1 VHRIVAALVAERL
14 LVENERGALL
24 ALGPRLIQL
33 ASRSWGRS
41 DLRLAAV
48 DELKRLRD
56 LTGETVHLA
65 VPNGS
70 AMVYIE
76 KLESPSA
83 VRMASRIG
91 TSVSLHAT
99 AVGKAYMAA
108 LEPAALEPLLQGL
121 PLPRY
126 TGNTLPTLPEL
137 RKQLQVTRERGWSV
151 DAEEHEAGIF
161 CYGAVIRGS
170 RGAACGR
177 DQREH
182 LDVPAE
188 GESRAGLCGA
198 LAGGLPGDFGEDCR
212 DAFLVFGGGFVGPP
226 GFSPGN
232 SVWKQCRLN
241 RRSRRQRLLHRKQMA
256 AVQHHD
262 PALRRRS
269 PSRSWPGRP
278 ASSPPT
284 AARR

>member
-1 VHRIVAALVAERL
+1 MPKTAKPQAAKPPPLQVAGTAAFSKFMHVLQLVADAEEPLNVGALVKASGYPRPTVYRIVAALVAERL

-65 VPNGS
+65 VPNGNT
-70 AMVYIE
+70 MVYIE

-91 TSVSLHAT
+91 TSVALHAT

-108 LEPAALEPLLQGL
+108 LEPAVLEPLLQRL

-126 TGNTLPTLPEL
+126 TGNTQVKLPEL

-151 DAEEHEAGIF
+151 DAEEHETGIF

-170 RGAACGR
+170 GGAPVAAISVSTLMFRQKADPEGAYVAPLVEACRGISARIAETPVLSAA
-177 DQREH
+177 EV
-182 LDVPAE
+182 L
-188 GESRAGLCGA
+188 
-198 LAGGLPGDFGEDCR
+198 
-212 DAFLVFGGGFVGPP
+212 
-226 GFSPGN
+226 
-232 SVWKQCRLN
+232 
-241 RRSRRQRLLHRKQMA
+241 
-256 AVQHHD
+256 
-262 PALRRRS
+262 
-269 PSRSWPGRP
+269 
-278 ASSPPT
+278 
-284 AARR
+284 